1 MSIQLTPALELK
13 LDQIARE
20 TNRTTNDLV
29 QETMDDYVKHI
40 ASLTA
45 EVREGEESA
54 EREGWL
60 THEEVFERLN
70 KRLLKT
76 A

>member
-1 MSIQLTPALELK
+1 MNIHLNPALEQQ
-13 LDQIARE
+13 LDQIAAE
-20 TNRTTNDLV
+20 TNRTISELV
-29 QETMDDYVKHI
+29 QETLDEYVKYV

-54 EREGWL
+54 ERDGWL
-60 THEEVFERLN
+60 THGEVFERLN
-70 KRLLKT
+70 KRLLTT

>member
-1 MSIQLTPALELK
+1 MSIQLTSGLEHQLE
-13 LDQIARE
+13 QIAAE
-20 TNRTTNDLV
+20 TNRTTSDLV
-29 QETMDDYVKHI
+29 QEAMDGYVKHI

-45 EVREGEESA
+45 TIREGEESA
-54 EREGWL
+54 ERDGWL

>member
-1 MSIQLTPALELK
+1 MTIDLTPEQEQKLGALAAASHRTPEAIAQEVFQGYLLHVAELTE
-13 LDQIARE
+13 A
-20 TNRTTNDLV
+20 
-29 QETMDDYVKHI
+29 
-40 ASLTA
+40 
-45 EVREGEESA
+45 VREGEESA

-60 THEEVFERLN
+60 THDEVFDRLG

>member
-1 MSIQLTPALELK
+1 MSIQLTPTLEQQ
-13 LDQIARE
+13 LDQIAAE

-29 QETMDDYVKHI
+29 QETMDGYVKHI
-40 ASLTA
+40 ESLAA

>member
-1 MSIQLTPALELK
+1 MNIQFTPDLERQLEH
-13 LDQIARE
+13 IAAE
-20 TNRTTNDLV
+20 MNRTPSDLV

-60 THEEVFERLN
+60 THDEVFERLN